1 MYAWMYWLGIE
12 QAPYKALFGIES
24 CLGMERLNLPE
35 EEQNKIKTAQQLYA
49 VLSGLSVEEKN
60 KKSNS
65 FFTIG

>member
-1 MYAWMYWLGIE
+1 
-12 QAPYKALFGIES
+12 
-24 CLGMERLNLPE
+24 MERLNLPE